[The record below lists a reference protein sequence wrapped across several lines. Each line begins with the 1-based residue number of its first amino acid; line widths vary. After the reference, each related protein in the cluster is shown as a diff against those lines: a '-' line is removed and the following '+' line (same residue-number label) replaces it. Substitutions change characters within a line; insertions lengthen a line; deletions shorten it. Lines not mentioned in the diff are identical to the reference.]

1 MKKSQ
6 TFMSEVFIQ
15 GPNCPQHSGNKYGY
29 PWL

>member
-15 GPNCPQHSGNKYGY
+15 GPNCPQHSGNKY